1 MTIFQS
7 SAGNLVPY
15 RQKLTDNATPQDVV
29 SAANGTRTIA
39 KVRFT
44 NITSGA
50 ITVDLEV
57 YDGTTRQ
64 PLYTAK
70 SVPANDA
77 IEFYDELLPNQS
89 KLRARA
95 SANDS
100 IWIHVLASLPNKPT
114 G

>member
-15 RQKLTDNATPQDVV
+15 RQLLTTSMADVV

-44 NITSGA
+44 NITAGA
-50 ITVDLEV
+50 VTVDLEV
-57 YDGTTRQ
+57 YNGTTQQ
-64 PLYTAK
+64 PLYTGY
-70 SVPANDA
+70 SIPANSYH
-77 IEFYDELLPNQS
+77 EFYDELLPNQS
-89 KLRARA
+89 KLRAKA
-95 SANDS
+95 GAGTS

>member
-15 RQKLTDNATPQDVV
+15 RQKLTTSMEDVV
-29 SAANGTRTIA
+29 SAINGTRTIA

-44 NITSGA
+44 NITAGA
-50 ITVDLEV
+50 VTVDLEV
-57 YDGTTRQ
+57 YNGATQQ
-64 PLYTAK
+64 PLYENYSIA
-70 SVPANDA
+70 ANSYH
-77 IEFYDELLPNQS
+77 EFYDDILPNQS
-89 KLRARA
+89 KLRASA

>member
-15 RQKLTDNATPQDVV
+15 RQLLTGSLANVV

-44 NITSGA
+44 NITAGA

-57 YDGTTRQ
+57 YNGTTQQ
-64 PLYTAK
+64 PLYTAY
-70 SVPANDA
+70 SVAANSYH
-77 IEFYDELLPNQS
+77 EFYDDILPTGS
-89 KLRARA
+89 LLRARA
-95 SANDS
+95 SAINS
-100 IWIHVLASLPNKPT
+100 IWIHVLAALPNKPT
-114 G
+114 A